1 MRARNQTPAPRAQ
14 ETTPHGAQWSPQA
27 ASAPSPRPTG
37 DPTAEGALSVE
48 MIHDPHAQPDGQ
60 PAVRLSFPPGT
71 PGHLILERSQLARTV
86 EQLAGVLWELNAAP
100 LAPGQDYPE
109 GEAA

>member
-1 MRARNQTPAPRAQ
+1 MRARNLTPAPRAQ
-14 ETTPHGAQWSPQA
+14 ETTPHRARWSPQA

-37 DPTAEGALSVE
+37 DPAAEGVLSVE

-60 PAVRLSFPPGT
+60 PAVRLTVPPDVHGPLVLT
-71 PGHLILERSQLARTV
+71 RSQLARTV

-100 LAPGQDYPE
+100 LAPGQDFPE